1 MHRGHRADLSPINQL
16 TERILACAFNVHSAL
31 GPGLLESAYEA
42 CLACELEDV
51 GLSIER
57 QKDMPLKYKDIRLE
71 TGYRLD
77 LWVEG
82 QVIVE
87 VKSVQAFEDVHL
99 AQIMTYLRLTKC
111 KIGLLLNFNVASLK
125 NGIKRV
131 IL

>member
-1 MHRGHRADLSPINQL
+1 
-16 TERILACAFNVHSAL
+16 
-31 GPGLLESAYEA
+31 
-42 CLACELEDV
+42 
-51 GLSIER
+51 
-57 QKDMPLKYKDIRLE
+57 MPLKYKDIKLE